1 MANSDGNR
9 ERDLILYKPLRV
21 VEPYEG
27 FCGTGCA
34 MTVLNHFLGTS
45 FSAKDSLDVLAL
57 IKGREVGPDDAADE
71 IELARFLGRMGLA
84 VTLYGYTP
92 ELMADYVRSP
102 AAFLR
107 RHGIAHYPKVDF
119 GDSTAAARAVLGGG
133 SGMRIGGLADP
144 WNVISAQQAAWRLF
158 IVGGDYYVFRDE
170 EHRRQDEHAG
180 HLTVCSGT
188 RGTSF
193 VIHDPGPYAIHELA
207 ISRRRMRK
215 STTYYGGAPTFIMI
229 EHERWQT
236 ILSR

>member
-1 MANSDGNR
+1 MANPDANL
-9 ERDLILYKPLRV
+9 ERDLILHKPLRV
-21 VEPYEG
+21 VEPLGG
-27 FCGTGCA
+27 FCGTGCV

-45 FSAKDSLDVLAL
+45 FSAKDTLDVLAL
-57 IKGREVGPDDAADE
+57 IKGREVGPNDAADE
-71 IELARFLGRMGLA
+71 IELARFLGRMGLE

-107 RHGIAHYPKVDF
+107 RHGIAHFPRIDF
-119 GDSTAAARAVLGGG
+119 RDSIAAARTVLGAGAG
-133 SGMRIGGLADP
+133 VRFGGLADP
-144 WNVISAQQAAWRLF
+144 WDVIADRQAAWRLF

-170 EHRRQDEHAG
+170 EHRRQDGHAG

-193 VIHDPGPYAIHELA
+193 IIHDPGPYAIHEMA
-207 ISRRRMRK
+207 ISRRRMRR
-215 STTYYGGAPTFIMI
+215 STTYYGGTPTFIMI
-229 EHERWQT
+229 EHGRWRT